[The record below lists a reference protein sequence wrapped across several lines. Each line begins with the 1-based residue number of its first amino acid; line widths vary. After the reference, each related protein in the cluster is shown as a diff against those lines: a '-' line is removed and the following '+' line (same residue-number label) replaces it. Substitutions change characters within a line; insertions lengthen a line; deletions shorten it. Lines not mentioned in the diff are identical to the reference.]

1 MTTPLAGLVIEA
13 ARPTELAGFWAAL
26 LGWEA
31 TAAVVRAPSQPGSGE
46 PDLIFVP
53 ESGPKK
59 EKNRIHLDLASSSAE
74 EQRAKV
80 ERAAALGARPWDIGQ
95 GVVPWEVMIDPEGNE
110 FCVLGPRPRYT
121 TTVAAIVVD
130 AVDPLPL
137 ASFWAETTGWRIG
150 AQEPV
155 IVGLRDPS
163 GRGSWLEF
171 LLTTE
176 PRHHPDR
183 LRLGVAGGPG
193 QAGVRVDPEGN
204 EFLLLEGS

>member
-13 ARPTELAGFWAAL
+13 ARPKELAGFWAAL

-31 TAAVVRAPSQPGSGE
+31 TAAAVRAPEPGSGE
-46 PDLIFVP
+46 PDLVFMP

-59 EKNRIHLDLASSSAE
+59 EKNRIHLDLASSSPE
-74 EQRAKV
+74 DQRAKI
-80 ERAAALGARPWDIGQ
+80 ERAGALGARPWDIGQ
-95 GVVPWEVMIDPEGNE
+95 GTVPWEVMIDPEGNE
-110 FCVLGPRPRYT
+110 FCVLEPRPRYT
-121 TTVAAIVVD
+121 ATVAAIVVD
-130 AVDPLPL
+130 AVDPLSL

-155 IVGLRDPS
+155 IVGLHAPT

-176 PRHHPDR
+176 PRRHPNR

-193 QAGVRVDPEGN
+193 PAGVRVDPEGN
-204 EFLLLEGS
+204 EFFLLDGS